1 MLSMSEEM
9 DVSLNNNYIA
19 HGGGGGGN
27 VLIHN
32 LWTYRWPQSHIRQSK
47 ATLC

>member
-19 HGGGGGGN
+19 HGGGGGGGECAYSQFMN
-27 VLIHN
+27 I
-32 LWTYRWPQSHIRQSK
+32 
-47 ATLC
+47 